1 MPVSGCSWRIRWAAS
16 RPSAVWVGGHADVH
30 HHQLWRLRID
40 KGQELGAVAGLP
52 DNLEPGALEQAGQP
66 FTQQDVVLG
75 QDNPQ
80 VAHGRI
86 VVVMLWIMV

>member
-1 MPVSGCSWRIRWAAS
+1 MSTTTSSGVSAS
-16 RPSAVWVGGHADVH
+16 TRARSC
-30 HHQLWRLRID
+30 
-40 KGQELGAVAGLP
+40 AVAGLP
-52 DNLEPGALEQAGQP
+52 NDLEPGALEQAGQP